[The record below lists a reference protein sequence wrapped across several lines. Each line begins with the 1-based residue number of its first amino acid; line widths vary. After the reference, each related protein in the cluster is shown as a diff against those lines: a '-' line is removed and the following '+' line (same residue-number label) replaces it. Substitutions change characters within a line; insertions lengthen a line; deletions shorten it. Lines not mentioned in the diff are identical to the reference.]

1 MRFRNFRI
9 VIIIAALA
17 ALLVVGCAGPSR
29 TVERISAD
37 EVVDLSGR
45 WSDTDSRLV
54 AEQMVT
60 DLLMRPWLNNF
71 MQEEGKRPVVIVGNI
86 RNLSSEHIETGLF
99 VTNIER
105 ELINS
110 GRVTFVASRE
120 QREAIREER
129 LDQQAYA
136 TEETARRLAAE
147 TGADFMMHGSIKTLV
162 DQLEGRQIKL
172 YQVDM
177 ELINLETNEKV
188 WIGNKEIRKY
198 IERSRSR
205 W

>member
-1 MRFRNFRI
+1 MRCKNFRI
-9 VIIIAALA
+9 VIIIVALA